1 MQSGYSSPYN
11 SLTTVIKQLNMNSYE
26 LSRKFVDF
34 SFENP
39 SKIKPNHYA
48 LYFFSIEHCNRLG
61 WKKEFGLPTTMTMEA
76 IGIRSY
82 NTYSKTFN
90 DLVDFGFFN
99 LIERSSNQYSANII
113 GLSNFNKALDKA
125 LDKAFIKHG
134 TKQSESTEQSI
145 DSINKQITNNKYTKE
160 QVTSLKNTVDKFL
173 NEGSRDNNTF
183 KERKQKFILWFNQQK
198 KKATGKDSN
207 LKVLSTTDDNN
218 LKKLLDGG
226 YEISEFQI
234 AFNNM
239 LKSEWVKQN
248 GMASISHLIRLDN
261 FNKYLTQG
269 ENDYKP
275 KMTNLYD

>member
-1 MQSGYSSPYN
+1 
-11 SLTTVIKQLNMNSYE
+11 MNSYD

-99 LIERSSNQYSANII
+99 LIQKSTNQYSANII
-113 GLSNFNKALDKA
+113 ALSNFSKALDKA

-134 TKQSESTEQSI
+134 SKQEESTDQSI
-145 DSINKQITNNKYTKE
+145 DSIDKQETKNKE
-160 QVTSLKNTVDKFL
+160 QIN
-173 NEGSRDNNTF
+173 
-183 KERKQKFILWFNQQK
+183 KET
-198 KKATGKDSN
+198 KAF
-207 LKVLSTTDDNN
+207 DD
-218 LKKLLDGG
+218 
-226 YEISEFQI
+226 F
-234 AFNNM
+234 
-239 LKSEWVKQN
+239 W
-248 GMASISHLIRLDN
+248 
-261 FNKYLTQG
+261 
-269 ENDYKP
+269 
-275 KMTNLYD
+275 NLYDKKINPTKCKAKFLKLPEKDRKLIMEHIPKYKLAQPEKKFRKDPYTFLNNNAWLDEIVADNTKATPPPFKYVY

>member
-1 MQSGYSSPYN
+1 MK
-11 SLTTVIKQLNMNSYE
+11 IMNSYD

-99 LIERSSNQYSANII
+99 LIQKSTNQYSANII
-113 GLSNFNKALDKA
+113 ALSNFSKALDKA

-134 TKQSESTEQSI
+134 SKQEESTDQSI
-145 DSINKQITNNKYTKE
+145 DSIDKQETKNKE
-160 QVTSLKNTVDKFL
+160 QIN
-173 NEGSRDNNTF
+173 
-183 KERKQKFILWFNQQK
+183 KET
-198 KKATGKDSN
+198 KAF
-207 LKVLSTTDDNN
+207 DD
-218 LKKLLDGG
+218 
-226 YEISEFQI
+226 F
-234 AFNNM
+234 
-239 LKSEWVKQN
+239 W
-248 GMASISHLIRLDN
+248 
-261 FNKYLTQG
+261 
-269 ENDYKP
+269 
-275 KMTNLYD
+275 NLYDKKINPTKCKAKFLKLPEKDRKLIMEHIPKYKLAQPEKKFRKDPYTFLNNNAWLDEIVADNTKATPPPFKYVY